1 MKDLSFTVPPE
12 YSGAQVKTFLRR
24 GCGVSAKLLSQCK
37 KMQNGILKHGK
48 PVWAADTAAAGDT
61 VRLTLPQ
68 EHNSMAPEALPVSV
82 LWEDDALLIL
92 NKPPQMP
99 VHPCPG
105 HDRGTVCNFVSYY
118 QKRKGEDWRFRPL
131 NRLDKDTSGLV
142 IGAKDSY
149 AASALND
156 VGKTYF
162 AVCQGSLPGEGVIDT
177 PIRLK
182 EGHSIQREA
191 GEGGKPAVTHWKS
204 LAQGAAAGKSY
215 TLLALTL
222 ETGRTH
228 QIRVHLSSIGH
239 PLAGDD
245 FYGGSR
251 ELISRQA
258 LHCGLVELTHP
269 FFLSRICVKAP
280 FPNDFKKI
288 LEFLNIHNQV
298 F

>member
-1 MKDLSFTVPPE
+1 M
-12 YSGAQVKTFLRR
+12 
-24 GCGVSAKLLSQCK
+24 
-37 KMQNGILKHGK
+37 
-48 PVWAADTAAAGDT
+48 
-61 VRLTLPQ
+61 
-68 EHNSMAPEALPVSV
+68 
-82 LWEDDALLIL
+82 
-92 NKPPQMP
+92 
-99 VHPCPG
+99 
-105 HDRGTVCNFVSYY
+105 
-118 QKRKGEDWRFRPL
+118 
-131 NRLDKDTSGLV
+131 V

-149 AASALND
+149 TASALND

>member
-1 MKDLSFTVPPE
+1 M
-12 YSGAQVKTFLRR
+12 
-24 GCGVSAKLLSQCK
+24 
-37 KMQNGILKHGK
+37 
-48 PVWAADTAAAGDT
+48 
-61 VRLTLPQ
+61 
-68 EHNSMAPEALPVSV
+68 
-82 LWEDDALLIL
+82 
-92 NKPPQMP
+92 
-99 VHPCPG
+99 
-105 HDRGTVCNFVSYY
+105 
-118 QKRKGEDWRFRPL
+118 
-131 NRLDKDTSGLV
+131 

-204 LAQGAAAGKSY
+204 LARSGSRKKLY
-215 TLLALTL
+215 TVGFDP

-280 FPNDFKKI
+280 FPNDLKKI

>member
-1 MKDLSFTVPPE
+1 M
-12 YSGAQVKTFLRR
+12 
-24 GCGVSAKLLSQCK
+24 
-37 KMQNGILKHGK
+37 
-48 PVWAADTAAAGDT
+48 
-61 VRLTLPQ
+61 
-68 EHNSMAPEALPVSV
+68 
-82 LWEDDALLIL
+82 
-92 NKPPQMP
+92 
-99 VHPCPG
+99 
-105 HDRGTVCNFVSYY
+105 
-118 QKRKGEDWRFRPL
+118 
-131 NRLDKDTSGLV
+131 
-142 IGAKDSY
+142 
-149 AASALND
+149 
-156 VGKTYF
+156 
-162 AVCQGSLPGEGVIDT
+162 
-177 PIRLK
+177 
-182 EGHSIQREA
+182 
-191 GEGGKPAVTHWKS
+191 
-204 LAQGAAAGKSY
+204 
-215 TLLALTL
+215 TL